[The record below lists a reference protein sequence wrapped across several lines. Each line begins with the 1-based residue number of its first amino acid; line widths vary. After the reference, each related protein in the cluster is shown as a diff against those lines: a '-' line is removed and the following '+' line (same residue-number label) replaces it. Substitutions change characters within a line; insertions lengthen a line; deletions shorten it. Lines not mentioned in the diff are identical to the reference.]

1 MSTDKI
7 VSELQ
12 NVNPSAVIELFT
24 LTLDNSLHGA
34 TTTYRFHAGTSL
46 KDNGEIIWQGNS
58 YTRYPV
64 QAEGFQYGKGQL
76 PRPTLTF
83 SNAVGTISAILL
95 TVNAVTTGNDLTG
108 ATVKRIRTQARF
120 IDAANFPSNVNPYGT
135 PDNTAEYPQEIY
147 VIDRKAAENRTVVSF
162 DPKESCGLLLN
173 IRGKEKYFPC
183 QNLSITSHQCFIM
196 NPEDYVVADSIGEII
211 GIVHSH
217 PTTPPVASE
226 ADKISCEESKLPW
239 YIVNPKIE
247 TWGYYE
253 PCGYKAPLL
262 GRPWVWGVTDC
273 LSLVEDWY
281 LEEKQI
287 SFKKATRP
295 LTPEIFAENPQ
306 SKEDGDFDNYLTT
319 AGFRLLAPNEKLQ
332 NGDVLAMSI
341 LGKGL
346 NHVGIFIDGDV
357 LHHLGD
363 RLSCKEPYNPWL
375 LKCTGGRYRYASQN

>member
-1 MSTDKI
+1 MTWKEDA
-7 VSELQ
+7 L
-12 NVNPSAVIELFT
+12 
-24 LTLDNSLHGA
+24 
-34 TTTYRFHAGTSL
+34 FHA
-46 KDNGEIIWQGNS
+46 KEQ
-58 YTRYPV
+58 
-64 QAEGFQYGKGQL
+64 
-76 PRPTLTF
+76 
-83 SNAVGTISAILL
+83 
-95 TVNAVTTGNDLTG
+95 
-108 ATVKRIRTQARF
+108 
-120 IDAANFPSNVNPYGT
+120 
-135 PDNTAEYPQEIY
+135 
-147 VIDRKAAENRTVVSF
+147 

-183 QNLSITSHQCFIM
+183 QNLAITSHQCFIM
-196 NPEDYVVADSIGEII
+196 NPEDFVAGDSLGEII

-226 ADKISCEESKLPW
+226 ADKISCEDSNLPW
-239 YIVNPKIE
+239 YIINPKTE
-247 TWGYYE
+247 AWGYYE
-253 PCGYKAPLL
+253 PCGFKAPLL

-281 LEEKQI
+281 LQEKQI

-295 LTPEIFAENPQ
+295 LTPEIFAENPR
-306 SKEDGDFDNYLTT
+306 SKEDGDFNNYLIT
-319 AGFRLLAPNEKLQ
+319 AGFRLLAPNDKLQ

-375 LKCTGGRYRYASQN
+375 LKCTGGRYRYDA